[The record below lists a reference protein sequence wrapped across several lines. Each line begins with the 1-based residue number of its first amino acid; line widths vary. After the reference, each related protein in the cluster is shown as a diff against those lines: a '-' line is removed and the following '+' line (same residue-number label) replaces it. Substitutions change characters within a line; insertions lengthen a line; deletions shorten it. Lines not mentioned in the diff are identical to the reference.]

1 MSKSP
6 VDLTSRSTS
15 RPSSVSRPVGTA
27 SSSGRSSSAEQRH
40 SILSSYNL
48 QPRSSTSP
56 VRPPSR
62 TAALNLGSPITSPA
76 KAPTMSQASR
86 HVISPTRDEQGG
98 IPTRSG
104 EEKPEGKS
112 GRLSVI
118 VAEEREVM
126 ELVDTPPAADGDVDM
141 NGDETVDED
150 GDEGEGEGE
159 DEGEDGEG
167 DGEGE
172 GGEEGSGSD
181 EDEDDEE
188 EEDDEEDDEEDS
200 GDESE
205 DLGGSPEIVAIDGP
219 SGPPRLSLPPT
230 VKTEPGEEGGTAPA
244 GPDEIALAEAGA
256 VTAEGEVNVLAP
268 KKKKRVRPRS
278 PSEDVDLPPPP
289 PPMRTIRLESKM
301 LPEGE
306 TLEWDILE
314 DARTHGM
321 VAEVWAVAE
330 DDMPIKEGEEGA
342 VTAGVQADGQGHEGE
357 ANGLSNGP
365 GPAGPSSGPLFGL
378 GFGDE
383 DPEEIARRL
392 EEKYGEDN
400 RKSKKAKFK
409 KKKPIDYDLNDPFI
423 DDSEI
428 MIDAPTHYARP
439 KKEGFFVHSG
449 MLELLEESPVKAKPR
464 TTKAKARTSNAVP
477 APPKPPRRSLSAAVL
492 SHKRR
497 GSGFKG
503 SEAEP
508 ISIDDSD
515 GETKAAG
522 PSKLVAR
529 RSGSLSPSPRDDDV
543 EKDEDLDL
551 QPVEIDRVLYK
562 NASKDPALLPPYL
575 MFAAAVRRRLN
586 ALRGE
591 SEKHDWSHG
600 ARGKFPDHLRPFLQ
614 AAGRAAYEHD
624 LFGLA
629 DREGVDKSF
638 FLALPSALPYNEFT
652 LRKLVT
658 KLCYTGYWIW
668 LQDCEEEGIEQFKD
682 MVNQEKDD
690 ILAKYEEAHKAWE
703 VEVKE
708 WDENHP
714 NAVANGNTPSS
725 NSQAEPMAIDALING
740 PSAGTITGTGTPR
753 LDDARPAEPPKRFP
767 WTADMRE
774 VFGQL
779 LENMSDIVDLAKRAT
794 EWNIQS
800 AKAGKEWGETG
811 TKIRLYKKVNDCFP
825 DGFMNT
831 SIISREMTKLR
842 GNKKKQQ
849 VDQDGDGA

>member
-1 MSKSP
+1 
-6 VDLTSRSTS
+6 
-15 RPSSVSRPVGTA
+15 
-27 SSSGRSSSAEQRH
+27 
-40 SILSSYNL
+40 
-48 QPRSSTSP
+48 
-56 VRPPSR
+56 
-62 TAALNLGSPITSPA
+62 
-76 KAPTMSQASR
+76 MSQASR
-86 HVISPTRDEQGG
+86 TSTVSPTRNGLNTSVSTKQD
-98 IPTRSG
+98 
-104 EEKPEGKS
+104 KAEGKG
-112 GRLSVI
+112 GRISAI
-118 VAEEREVM
+118 AAEEIEVI
-126 ELVDTPPAADGDVDM
+126 ELVDTPTAADGDVEM
-141 NGDETVDED
+141 NGDDTVDED
-150 GDEGEGEGE
+150 AD
-159 DEGEDGEG
+159 DGEDGEG
-167 DGEGE
+167 DEEGE
-172 GGEEGSGSD
+172 ADGAEEGSGS
-181 EDEDDEE
+181 EEDDDEEE
-188 EEDDEEDDEEDS
+188 EEDDEEDEEEDS

-219 SGPPRLSLPPT
+219 NGPPRLSLPPT
-230 VKTEPGEEGGTAPA
+230 VKTEPGEEGVAPA
-244 GPDEIALAEAGA
+244 GIDETALAAAGA

-289 PPMRTIRLESKM
+289 PPMRTIRLESQM
-301 LPEGE
+301 MPEGE

-314 DARTHGM
+314 DARAHGM

-330 DDMPIKEGEEGA
+330 DDVPAKEGEGGA
-342 VTAGVQADGQGHEGE
+342 AGLQADGQADEGE
-357 ANGLSNGP
+357 VNGLSNGP

-392 EEKYGEDN
+392 EERYGDDN
-400 RKSKKAKFK
+400 RKSKKAKSK

-439 KKEGFFVHSG
+439 KKEGFFVHAG
-449 MLELLEESPVKAKPR
+449 MLELMEESPVKAKPR

-492 SHKRR
+492 SHQRR
-497 GSGFKG
+497 EAGFKG

-522 PSKLVAR
+522 PSKPKPTER
-529 RSGSLSPSPRDDDV
+529 RSGSLSPPPGDDDEE
-543 EKDEDLDL
+543 EKDDELNL
-551 QPVEIDRVLYK
+551 KPVEIDRVLYK
-562 NASKDPALLPPYL
+562 SSSKDPALLPPYL
-575 MFAAAVRRRLN
+575 SFPTAVRRRLN
-586 ALRGE
+586 ALRAE
-591 SEKHDWSHG
+591 SEKHDWGSG
-600 ARGKFPDHLRPFLQ
+600 TRGKFPDHLRGFLN

-624 LFGLA
+624 LFGLN
-629 DREGVDKSF
+629 DREGADKSF

-658 KLCYTGYWIW
+658 KLCYVGYWNW
-668 LQDCEEEGIEQFKD
+668 LQACEEEGIEQFKA

-690 ILAKYEEAHKAWE
+690 ILSKYEEAHKAWE
-703 VEVKE
+703 IEVKE
-708 WDENHP
+708 WDEKHP
-714 NAVANGNTPSS
+714 NAAGNPTAPSTS
-725 NSQAEPMAIDALING
+725 AQAEPMAIDTLING
-740 PSAGTITGTGTPR
+740 PSASAVPSTGLGTPK
-753 LDDARPAEPPKRFP
+753 LDDTRPVEPPKRFT

-779 LENMSDIVDLAKRAT
+779 LENMSDIVDLAKRAV

-800 AKAGKEWGETG
+800 AKTGKEWGETA
-811 TKIRLYKKVNDCFP
+811 TKIRLYKKINDSFP

-849 VDQDGDGA
+849 VDQDGDVA